1 MHAEKKNEFTTD
13 VKVRPVGYLMLA
25 LALVFFSGILAGK
38 SGWVSALD
46 YTTLNGTFGMIKGKA
61 LTFVGAGGQG
71 AKAGFLFAMS
81 LIPGVMLALGFVE
94 VVDQLDGLKAAQRL
108 LTPVLRPLL
117 GIPGIA
123 ALALISST
131 QSTDAGASMTK
142 ALYDSG
148 AINDRERTIF
158 AQFQFSGAAVI
169 NNFLTIG
176 SALFTNLLLP
186 VIVPFA
192 LLFALKL
199 FGANLTRLYLR
210 KYYREEPAD
219 EA

>member
-1 MHAEKKNEFTTD
+1 
-13 VKVRPVGYLMLA
+13 MLA
-25 LALVFFSGILAGK
+25 LAFVFFSGILAGK

-46 YTTLNGTFGMIKGKA
+46 YTTLNGAFGSIKGKA

-71 AKAGFLFAMS
+71 ARAGFLFALS

-94 VVDQLDGLKAAQRL
+94 VVDRLDGLKAAQRL
-108 LTPVLRPLL
+108 LTPILRPSL
-117 GIPGIA
+117 GIPGVA

-131 QSTDAGASMTK
+131 QSTDAGAGMTK

-148 AINDRERTIF
+148 EINDRERTIF

-169 NNFLTIG
+169 NNFLSIG
-176 SALFTNLLLP
+176 SALFANLLVP

-192 LLFALKL
+192 LLFVLKL

-210 KYYREEPAD
+210 KFYREELAD
-219 EA
+219 GK